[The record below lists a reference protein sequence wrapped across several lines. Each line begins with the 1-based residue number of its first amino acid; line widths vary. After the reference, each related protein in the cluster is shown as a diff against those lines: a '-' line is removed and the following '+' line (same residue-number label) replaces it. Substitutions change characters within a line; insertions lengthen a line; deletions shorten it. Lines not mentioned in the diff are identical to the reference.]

1 VLPQKLKLCFFFSK
15 IFYTTFFSVYSIY
28 SAMIGLRLIYRG
40 KVISSSSSTQQNVL
54 VEYGLVNG
62 SVVHVV
68 GKPIIEQESTAFTIT
83 TNTTATTNAA
93 NVNTRS
99 GGGSASLAS
108 LVNATTSTTTTLP
121 PSLLNNST
129 NNNNMLT
136 KALITLQTNNNANV
150 YQSALLTAN
159 KIFTNII
166 THVSI
171 DCLLLLLLWRRRRR
185 RGWGGRRNVGKEA
198 VGAPPLSHRRK

>member
-1 VLPQKLKLCFFFSK
+1 MIFFSK
-15 IFYTTFFSVYSIY
+15 ILLYYFFVVYSIFY

-40 KVISSSSSTQQNVL
+40 KVISSSSSSSQQNVL
-54 VEYGLVNG
+54 VEYGIVNG

-68 GKPIIEQESTAFTIT
+68 GKPIIDRESTAFTT
-83 TNTTATTNAA
+83 TNNDA

-108 LVNATTSTTTTLP
+108 LVNATTSTATTLP

-136 KALITLQTNNNANV
+136 KALITLQTNNNPNV

-171 DCLLLLLLWRRRRR
+171 DCLLLL
-185 RGWGGRRNVGKEA
+185 
-198 VGAPPLSHRRK
+198 SS

>member
-1 VLPQKLKLCFFFSK
+1 MIYKSVCCPKLKLCFFSK
-15 IFYTTFFSVYSIY
+15 ILLYYFFVVYSIFY

-68 GKPIIEQESTAFTIT
+68 GKPIIEQESTAFTT
-83 TNTTATTNAA
+83 TNTAA
-93 NVNTRS
+93 AHDNTRS
-99 GGGSASLAS
+99 GGESASLAS
-108 LVNATTSTTTTLP
+108 LVTATTTTLP
-121 PSLLNNST
+121 HSSLLNNSNT
-129 NNNNMLT
+129 NNNMLT
-136 KALITLQTNNNANV
+136 KALITLQTNNNVNV

-171 DCLLLLLLWRRRRR
+171 DCLLLL
-185 RGWGGRRNVGKEA
+185 
-198 VGAPPLSHRRK
+198 SS